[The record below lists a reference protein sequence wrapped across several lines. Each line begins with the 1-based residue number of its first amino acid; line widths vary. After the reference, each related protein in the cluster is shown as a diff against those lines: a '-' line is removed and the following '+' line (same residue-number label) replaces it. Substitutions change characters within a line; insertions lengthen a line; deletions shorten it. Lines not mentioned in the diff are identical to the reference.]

1 MNYVMENLLIV
12 LNEYS
17 RIRSTY
23 LSFADG
29 MYTDNLRAIV
39 MTVVRVITLAG
50 SFLSSHFNL

>member
-1 MNYVMENLLIV
+1 MNVVMENILVV

-29 MYTDNLRAIV
+29 MYTDNLKAIV
-39 MTVVRVITLAG
+39 MTVIRIITLAG
-50 SFLSSHFNL
+50 SVLSTHFNL